1 MSQDQDT
8 IEILWTAGDAKF
20 FQESYDFMKDNLN
33 EQIFH
38 FEENYVSPGWT
49 KTIPAALNAL
59 LRIKSHIQWLKEDLE
74 LDGGACT
81 KVDPDRIQ
89 DLYDTTRDLVRLSKN
104 KAYLTQFGWEMES
117 VCYELQSWLMNFK
130 HAG

>member
-89 DLYDTTRDLVRLSKN
+89 DLYDTTRNLVTISK
-104 KAYLTQFGWEMES
+104 KEVFLPEFGWEIES
-117 VCYELQSWLMNFK
+117 ECKELQYRLLSLK